1 MKVIS
6 LHIDNRI
13 FLETEHIVSRL
24 EKSRNRY
31 INDAIDFYNKQQQ
44 RLLLERRLYKESDL
58 LRDESMQVLRDF
70 EEFEYGDETV

>member
-31 INDAIDFYNKQQQ
+31 INDAIDFYNKQQK
-44 RLLLERRLYKESDL
+44 RLLLEKRLYKESDL
-58 LRDESMQVLRDF
+58 IRDESMQVLRDF

>member
-13 FLETEHIVSRL
+13 FLETEDIVARL

-31 INDAIDFYNKQQQ
+31 INDAIDFYIKQQQ
-44 RLLLERRLYKESDL
+44 RLLLVRRSYKDSDQ
-58 LRDESMQVLRDF
+58 LRDESMQVRRDF
-70 EEFEYGDETV
+70 EDFEYGDETV